1 MYLGAVKLSEEKFHR
16 NFDGCYAVFLHHMFE
31 SRHGEVI
38 AIHSDEAAACGAA
51 ATACGVADDS
61 VENPEHILYRCTQRR
76 TQRRLL
82 CQPLLDAVSF
92 HRTPKKKLRKH
103 AIEQFLWSQSAVP
116 NSVYKPMDDQGRR
129 CRTSTVKYYSL
140 ASLVW
145 ECCDIANLL
154 DLYTFFCSSRLLVAK
169 APHSSTGSKSRE
181 KHGTGCGIPRAEKN
195 MAWHRLG
202 VFSVRLET
210 KTHRLSHTHGLMAKV
225 RGKGK
230 HMQAWVVIGL
240 CAIRLRHWI
249 MASL

>member
-1 MYLGAVKLSEEKFHR
+1 MHTTT
-16 NFDGCYAVFLHHMFE
+16 H
-31 SRHGEVI
+31 
-38 AIHSDEAAACGAA
+38 
-51 ATACGVADDS
+51 T
-61 VENPEHILYRCTQRR
+61 T
-76 TQRRLL
+76 TT
-82 CQPLLDAVSF
+82 AVSAIAGCSF
-92 HRTPKKKLRKH
+92 SHRTPKKKLRKH

-202 VFSVRLET
+202 VFSVRLEKKHIVCRT
-210 KTHRLSHTHGLMAKV
+210 LMA
-225 RGKGK
+225 
-230 HMQAWVVIGL
+230 
-240 CAIRLRHWI
+240 
-249 MASL
+249 